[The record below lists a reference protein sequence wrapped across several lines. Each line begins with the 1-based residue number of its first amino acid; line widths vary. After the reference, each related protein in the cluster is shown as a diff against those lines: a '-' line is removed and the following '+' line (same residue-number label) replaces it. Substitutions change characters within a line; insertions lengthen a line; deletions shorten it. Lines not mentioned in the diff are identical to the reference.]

1 MSKYI
6 CVFCDERKESDTA
19 HLING
24 KIGICRHCFENL
36 DKTAY
41 ASPYQGTEHVAF
53 TMSPFEYTKNMRKV
67 ILDLKFSNCKA
78 YAKLLA
84 DMMKDYLDS
93 YDIWDTFDY
102 IVPVPLHKKRLKERG
117 YNQSELIAK
126 EVAEYLKIPMRTDL
140 LIRTKATKKQSSLV
154 RTERVTNVQSAF
166 KCTEKCDGKKILLFD
181 DIYTTGNTA
190 QSCARELAN
199 NGAEQICA
207 LTLAIHVQIK
217 LPIIAY

>member
-41 ASPYQGTEHVAF
+41 ASPYQGTEHIAF
-53 TMSPFEYTKNMRKV
+53 TMSPFEYTKSMRKV

-84 DMMKDYLDS
+84 DMMKNYLDS

-181 DIYTTGNTA
+181 IYTTGNTA

>member
-41 ASPYQGTEHVAF
+41 ASPYQGTEHIAF
-53 TMSPFEYTKNMRKV
+53 TMSPFEYTKSMRKV

-102 IVPVPLHKKRLKERG
+102 IVPVP
-117 YNQSELIAK
+117 
-126 EVAEYLKIPMRTDL
+126 
-140 LIRTKATKKQSSLV
+140 
-154 RTERVTNVQSAF
+154 
-166 KCTEKCDGKKILLFD
+166 
-181 DIYTTGNTA
+181 

>member
-6 CVFCDERKESDTA
+6 CVFCDERKKSDTA

-41 ASPYQGTEHVAF
+41 ASPYQGTEHIAF
-53 TMSPFEYTKNMRKV
+53 TMSPFEYTKSMRKV

-84 DMMKDYLDS
+84 DMMKNYLDS

-126 EVAEYLKIPMRTDL
+126 EVAEYLKIP
-140 LIRTKATKKQSSLV
+140 
-154 RTERVTNVQSAF
+154 TERVTNVQSAF

>member
-24 KIGICRHCFENL
+24 KIGICRHCFKNL

-41 ASPYQGTEHVAF
+41 ASPYQGTEHIAF
-53 TMSPFEYTKNMRKV
+53 TMSPFEYTKSMRKV

-84 DMMKDYLDS
+84 DTMKDYLDS

-126 EVAEYLKIPMRTDL
+126 EVAEYLKIL
-140 LIRTKATKKQSSLV
+140 CVQICLSAQKQLKSKVHLYERNVLQMFRVHSNAQKNVTVRKYCFLTISTPQETPLSLV
-154 RTERVTNVQSAF
+154 QENWRITVLNKYV
-166 KCTEKCDGKKILLFD
+166 L
-181 DIYTTGNTA
+181 
-190 QSCARELAN
+190 
-199 NGAEQICA
+199 
-207 LTLAIHVQIK
+207 
-217 LPIIAY
+217 

>member
-6 CVFCDERKESDTA
+6 CVFCDERKKSDTA

-41 ASPYQGTEHVAF
+41 ASPYQGTEHIAF
-53 TMSPFEYTKNMRKV
+53 TMSPFEYTKSMRKV
-67 ILDLKFSNCKA
+67 I
-78 YAKLLA
+78 
-84 DMMKDYLDS
+84 LDS